1 MTLIL
6 DNTQYSFMQAM
17 LYIMSYYFMSDSLIQ
32 SQT

>member
-6 DNTQYSFMQAM
+6 DCTQYSFMQAM
-17 LYIMSYYFMSDSLIQ
+17 LYIMSYYFMSDSRIQ